1 MKASEAD
8 ILMIPGPGN
17 GDPGHWLARWQA
29 RLSTAKLVTDSGWDR
44 QGPEDPTGAVLAG
57 IEAARRPVVLV
68 AHSTGVIS
76 AILAAPLAGG
86 KVAGAFLV
94 SPPELEGNSP
104 LARKMRRLGA
114 YPRDPLPFPSI
125 VVASR
130 NDPHGSADNA
140 GDLANA
146 WGSLF
151 IDAGESGHI
160 DMRSGHGPWPEGS
173 MVFARFLAQ
182 LAP

>member
-17 GDPGHWLARWQA
+17 DDPSHWLVRWKAKLLTA
-29 RLSTAKLVTDSGWDR
+29 RLVSDSSWDL
-44 QGPEDPTGAVLAG
+44 QGRDDQPGATLSA
-57 IEAARRPVVLV
+57 IEAAERPVILV
-68 AHSTGVIS
+68 AHSTGIIS
-76 AILAAPLAGG
+76 AILAAPLARNRI
-86 KVAGAFLV
+86 AGAFLV
-94 SPPELEGNSP
+94 SPPELEGDRP
-104 LARKMRRLGA
+104 LARQLRRLGA
-114 YPRDPLPFPSI
+114 YPREPLAFPSV

-130 NDPHGSADNA
+130 NDPHGSFDHA

-160 DMRSGHGPWPEGS
+160 DPHSGHGPWPEGS
-173 MVFARFLAQ
+173 MVFARFVARLT
-182 LAP
+182 P